1 MAGDDK
7 DPCFNDFIYGSMC
20 PRPKKITDTI
30 KLRLI
35 TISFVFSYTCVISR
49 FYIPLLYHPCSS
61 YLCSSYLL
69 FRIPPFTTCHIIS
82 IHCIAG
88 NFRVVKNSFNSK
100 NGCTYS

>member
-49 FYIPLLYHPCSS
+49 FYIPLLYHPCLSMLFISAIPHSS
-61 YLCSSYLL
+61 FYNM
-69 FRIPPFTTCHIIS
+69 PHNKHT
-82 IHCIAG
+82 
-88 NFRVVKNSFNSK
+88 V
-100 NGCTYS
+100 